1 MVDWDSNKLVHQ
13 HTPGVGGLHQGEE
26 HPHQQLVPGS
36 IILGKLDY
44 NSARVQSVDK
54 GPNFFV
60 NLIISK
66 IQNHASFFCPLYF
79 YGMMRA
85 PIGDGVNYEL
95 KQIN

>member
-13 HTPGVGGLHQGEE
+13 HTPGVGGLHQGEQ

-54 GPNFFV
+54 GPTFYF
-60 NLIISK
+60 K
-66 IQNHASFFCPLYF
+66 ETKPCMKFLYF
-79 YGMMRA
+79 YEMMRS
-85 PIGDGVNYEL
+85 PIADGVNYEL